1 MTELARP
8 VGLGLA
14 ARGDVRDVVAWARR
28 AEDLGL
34 ESVWVHDS
42 YFERDPISFLA
53 PMAAATR
60 RIGLGAGALN
70 PYTRHP
76 FVVATTLASLDN
88 LAPGRMS
95 LALGSGLP
103 LRLQQMNIEHPG
115 APERVSEAID
125 QVRELWQGKRLVL
138 NADVPPLVPMFPP
151 PQRIPIYIAAYTR
164 RYLEI
169 AGEKADGY
177 LARPMES
184 IPAFA
189 VMRERVLDSAT
200 RHQRPPEDITFRG
213 YLLCLLGDSRPDALN
228 RAKRDPFV
236 IYMVSILSDISVQRA
251 GFPAELRDR
260 VKSLWR
266 EERYHEAAEAIP
278 DDLLDAF
285 LLVGTADQ
293 VAGRAYDYHAAGM
306 GVPLLQ
312 PVVQDE
318 DQVRRTLDAS
328 LIYGGASASPAGAR
342 PRALS
347 AAAESPGL
355 AVSGRPSLRAR
366 AGGVLEIMRPFSFS
380 ASIVPVATAG
390 AVAWAQGKVQ
400 LLPWL
405 AALVAAVALHAA
417 TNVINEIYD
426 VRHGIDS
433 ITSPRA
439 SHAIVRG
446 GISERGAFTEAYL
459 LFAVAAAFGLY
470 LVWLRGPLMLGLG
483 LLGLAGGYFYTA
495 PPFQYKYRA
504 LGIPLVF
511 ALMGVLMTVGGY
523 FAATGGLDWRI
534 VAISVPAGL
543 LVAAILHGN
552 EWRDIAEDTRLGF
565 TTFSGVA
572 GRTAA
577 YRAYAGL
584 VIGAYLALAV
594 AVMAGFLPSAALLA
608 MFSLPAAWWVLRRAE
623 RGFIGSVGDIN
634 MIDLMTARVHATFG
648 VLLIFGIVASR
659 LFAP

>member
-14 ARGDVRDVVAWARR
+14 ARGDVRDVVSWAAR
-28 AEDLGL
+28 AEDVGL
-34 ESVWVHDS
+34 ESLWVHDS

-53 PMAAATR
+53 PTAAATR

-76 FVVATTLASLDN
+76 FVVASTLASLDN

-103 LRLQQMNIEHPG
+103 LRLQQMNIEHAG

-125 QVRELWQGKRLVL
+125 QVRELWQGRRLVL
-138 NADVPPLVPMFPP
+138 NTEVPPLVPMFPP

-184 IPAFA
+184 IPAFE
-189 VMRERVLDSAT
+189 VMRERVLDSAR
-200 RHQRPPEDITFRG
+200 RHGRPPQDITFRG
-213 YLLCLLGDSRPDALN
+213 YLLCMLGDSRADALN

-260 VKSLWR
+260 VRSLWR
-266 EERYHEAAEAIP
+266 EERYHEAAQAIP

-285 LLVGTADQ
+285 LLVGTTEQ
-293 VAGRAYDYHAAGM
+293 VAGRASEYRAAGM
-306 GVPLLQ
+306 DVPLLQ

-318 DQVRRTLDAS
+318 DQVRRTLDAC
-328 LIYGGASASPAGAR
+328 LVYGGAAASGVR
-342 PRALS
+342 GWPRAGS
-347 AAAESPGL
+347 TAESPGVAL
-355 AVSGRPSLRAR
+355 SGRPSLRA
-366 AGGVLEIMRPFSFS
+366 AVGGVVEIMRPFSFS

-390 AVAWAQGKVQ
+390 AVAWAQGKIQ
-400 LLPWL
+400 LVPWL
-405 AALVAAVALHAA
+405 AALIAAVALHAG

-446 GISERGAFTEAYL
+446 GISERGAFVEAYA
-459 LFAVAAAFGLY
+459 LFAVAAVLGLY
-470 LVWLRGPLMLGLG
+470 LVWLRGPLMLALG

-511 ALMGVLMTVGGY
+511 ILMGVLMTVGGY
-523 FAATGGLDWRI
+523 FAATASLDWRI

-565 TTFSGVA
+565 TTFSGIA

-584 VIGAYLALAV
+584 VIGAYVALAV

-608 MFSLPAAWWVLRRAE
+608 MFSLPAAWWVLRHAE

-659 LFAP
+659 LLAP